1 MAKVFWQA
9 GLAPELVK
17 RQAQLERLRSHGI
30 VLALARVD
38 DPEGLATGR
47 DLRFGLLQGFEIDRQ
62 LATPTPVPLHEP
74 FNPNA

>member
-1 MAKVFWQA
+1 MAKVFWQS
-9 GLAPELVK
+9 GLAPELLK
-17 RQAQLERLRSHGI
+17 RQAQLERLRSNGI

-47 DLRFGLLQGFEIDRQ
+47 DLKFGLLQGFEIDRK
-62 LATPTPVPLHEP
+62 LAIPTAAPPTAP